1 MTVKHHDNGQL
12 QLAQPVTQL
21 DEGRGTD
28 FLSRA
33 VDLNRDVEAVIQMP
47 VIYRRRIR
55 RAWERNE
62 YRKPACGA
70 ITQPLAQRPGLRGSV
85 YSRRRRATVTGTRR
99 VLSAESSAVSIRI
112 AKATTAA
119 VAAAI
124 YKALEKPVAKLVRA
138 AAITIA
144 LRASGR

>member
-1 MTVKHHDNGQL
+1 MRLSGVVVCAPRISTRGFQASSSWSSPGRQSENSVKDGKETAVCPSEQFTHL
-12 QLAQPVTQL
+12 MCTSAQYL
-21 DEGRGTD
+21 
-28 FLSRA
+28 
-33 VDLNRDVEAVIQMP
+33 
-47 VIYRRRIR
+47 
-55 RAWERNE
+55 
-62 YRKPACGA
+62 
-70 ITQPLAQRPGLRGSV
+70 RPGLRGSV

-144 LRASGR
+144 LKASGR